1 MCIFVGHKIIRI
13 GLVLRVSGN
22 LIDFADAYKCTYII
36 NDGQI
41 LTWEFQILDVF
52 MRIYMYATDI
62 TENLLQN
69 N

>member
-41 LTWEFQILDVF
+41 LTWEF
-52 MRIYMYATDI
+52 
-62 TENLLQN
+62 
-69 N
+69 